1 MSVTN
6 LATIWYERAQYGN
19 IIKRMIKKQFE
30 NFKKEQDRIKKT
42 KLAQNVAY
50 LVQVQSS
57 LIKDEKNVEE
67 RITQLEELAGIAKK
81 GVITP

>member
-1 MSVTN
+1 VPRLPTS
-6 LATIWYERAQYGN
+6 WFDRAQYGS
-19 IIKRMIKKQFE
+19 IIKQMIKKQFE
-30 NFKKEQDRIKKT
+30 NYKKEPDRIKKT

-67 RITQLEELAGIAKK
+67 RITRLEEIAGIVKK
-81 GVITP
+81 SVITP

>member
-1 MSVTN
+1 MTN
-6 LATIWYERAQYGN
+6 LATVWYERAQYGN
-19 IIKRMIKKQFE
+19 IIKRMIKKQFD
-30 NFKKEQDRIKKT
+30 NFKKEPDRIKKT

-67 RITQLEELAGIAKK
+67 RITRLEEMAGIAQK
-81 GVITP
+81 GVIKP